1 MWKYTGKSRPPFA
14 EPVRDGQ
21 ESVWDYPR
29 PPVTSPDSRKI
40 LVKLNGRVLAESNS
54 VVRVLETA
62 SPPSF
67 YIPPDDVNRE
77 LLQKASGSSFCE
89 WKGSAT
95 YWDVHAGNQIIQKAG
110 WSYHNP
116 SERFAAIDGYF
127 SFYPALVNC
136 FVDGE
141 QVVPQPGGFYGGWIT
156 SEIVGPVKGGPG
168 TGGW

>member
-1 MWKYTGKSRPPFA
+1 MWKYTGKTRPTFA
-14 EPVRDGQ
+14 EPVSEGQ

-29 PPVTSPDSRKI
+29 PPVTDTDNRKI
-40 LVKLNGRVLAESNS
+40 MVKFNGQVIAESTS
-54 VVRVLETA
+54 AIRILETA

-77 LLQKASGSSFCE
+77 LLQKAKGSSFCE

-95 YWDVHAGNQIIQKAG
+95 YWDVLTARQTVQKAG

-116 SERFAAIDGYF
+116 SERFTVIDGYF

-141 QVVPQPGGFYGGWIT
+141 PVIPQPGGFYGGWIT
-156 SEIVGPVKGGPG
+156 SEITGPVKGRAG

>member
-1 MWKYTGKSRPPFA
+1 MWKYTGKTRPHFA

-21 ESVWDYPR
+21 ESVWNYPR

-40 LVKLNGRVLAESNS
+40 LVKLSGRVIAESNS
-54 VVRVLETA
+54 AIRVLETA

-95 YWDVHAGNQIIQKAG
+95 YWDVQAGNQTIQKAS

-116 SERFAAIDGYF
+116 SERFAVIDGYF
-127 SFYPALVNC
+127 SFYPSLVNC

-141 QVVPQPGGFYGGWIT
+141 SVTPQPGGFYGGWIT
-156 SEIVGPVKGGPG
+156 SEIAGPVKGGAG